1 MSDFRLFFSDINCK
15 LNSFKMP
22 DENDNHRGNE
32 PVVDINALI
41 VKLPTFWSSN
51 PRTWFLQAEAQF
63 TLGKIT
69 ADVSKYN
76 YVVAT
81 LPQEIAESVSDI
93 LENPPNTGLYDNL
106 KSNLIDRHTL
116 SLESRIKKLVSDEEM
131 GDKKPSDYYRTLR
144 RLAGSNNAVG
154 DELLKKLWMSRLP
167 QAVGVALIPQ
177 KDDEIDKLMKL
188 ADQVWEAIK
197 TANISAVSS
206 NSSTSNDGLRGEIN
220 ELKAMIEKLTFD
232 RSRNRS
238 RNRSRSYSRSN
249 NNNDNNNRSR
259 QRSRSRSSRFDP
271 NGKFCYYHFKFGNKA
286 SKPCNKPCSF
296 KSAQSSSNNSN
307 SNNNPN

>member
-1 MSDFRLFFSDINCK
+1 
-15 LNSFKMP
+15 MP
-22 DENDNHRGNE
+22 DENGDQQGKD
-32 PVVDINALI
+32 PVPTDINALI

-51 PRTWFLQAEAQF
+51 PRTWFIQAEAQF

-93 LENPPNTGLYDNL
+93 LENPPNAGLYDNL
-106 KSNLIDRHTL
+106 KNNLIERHTL

-144 RLAGSNNAVG
+144 RLAGSSTTVG
-154 DELLKKLWMSRLP
+154 DDLLKKLWMSRLP
-167 QAVGVALIPQ
+167 QAVSVALIPQ

-197 TANISAVSS
+197 TANISAVSA
-206 NSSTSNDGLRGEIN
+206 SSSANNDDLRGEISS
-220 ELKAMIEKLTFD
+220 LRAMIEKLSFD

-238 RNRSRSYSRSN
+238 RSRSKSYSRSN
-249 NNNDNNNRSR
+249 NGNNNRT
-259 QRSRSRSSRFDP
+259 RSRSRNSRFDP

-296 KSAQSSSNNSN
+296 NNAQSSSNNFN